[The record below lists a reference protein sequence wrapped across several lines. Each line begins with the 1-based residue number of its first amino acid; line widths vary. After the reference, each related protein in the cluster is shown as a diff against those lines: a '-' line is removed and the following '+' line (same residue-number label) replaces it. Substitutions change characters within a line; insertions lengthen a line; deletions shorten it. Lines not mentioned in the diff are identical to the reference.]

1 MNSTL
6 NQPMLITTNRIQTII
21 QSRGSITLS
30 ELEGILDASYNLIF
44 LAIDYLSPE
53 NPCCLPNISHI
64 LGSLITYLKNSLMV
78 KWPAERLKVSPA
90 CSWHIPLF
98 LKPARSGS
106 PSGSLTTSKFRPSD
120 LPFPEFSLTLY
131 QKHKSSLYAAFSA
144 SKTS

>member
-1 MNSTL
+1 MYLAWFYIAWTL
-6 NQPMLITTNRIQTII
+6 RIEHKPKCICPCLSSHNRIFQICYPT
-21 QSRGSITLS
+21 
-30 ELEGILDASYNLIF
+30 DFDFNHN
-44 LAIDYLSPE
+44 LSPE

-106 PSGSLTTSKFRPSD
+106 PSGSLRTKEFRPSD

>member
-53 NPCCLPNISHI
+53 NPPQTPRCRDRP
-64 LGSLITYLKNSLMV
+64 LGLSLSCWTD
-78 KWPAERLKVSPA
+78 LKVCPYVYA
-90 CSWHIPLF
+90 CFHCPLC
-98 LKPARSGS
+98 
-106 PSGSLTTSKFRPSD
+106 
-120 LPFPEFSLTLY
+120 
-131 QKHKSSLYAAFSA
+131 
-144 SKTS
+144 